1 MATEPPPQN
10 PSRQPQTAMILA
22 AGLGQRMRPLS
33 DARPK
38 ALVEVAGRSLIDRS
52 LDHLAAYGIKRAV
65 VNVHYQAAALERH
78 LATRVGPPQVLIS
91 DERAQLLD
99 TGGGVQK
106 ALPLLGPEPFFVLNC
121 DALWRD
127 GHPGALTRLAQTFE
141 PETMDVLLLLVGR
154 QGAHNYAGAGDFD
167 MPSDGR
173 LERRRGAGA
182 AFVFAG
188 LQVLKPAIFEAF
200 RMAPYSLNRVYDKA
214 LEAGRL
220 FGCLH
225 DGEWFH
231 VGTPEAVDRTTEFL
245 ER

>member
-1 MATEPPPQN
+1 MAAEPPPRDL
-10 PSRQPQTAMILA
+10 SWQPKAAMILA

-38 ALVEVAGRSLIDRS
+38 ALIGVAGRSLIDRS
-52 LDHLAAYGIKRAV
+52 LDHLAAFGIKKAV

-78 LATRVGPPQVLIS
+78 LATRAAPPQVLIS
-91 DERAQLLD
+91 DERQALLD

-106 ALPLLGPEPFFVLNC
+106 ALSLLGPEPFFVLNC

-127 GHPGALTRLAQTFE
+127 GRPGALRRLAKAFE
-141 PETMDVLLLLVGR
+141 PDTMHALLLLVSQR
-154 QGAHNYAGAGDFD
+154 EAHDYAGAGDFE
-167 MPSDGR
+167 MRSDGR
-173 LERRRGAGA
+173 LERRHGAGTA
-182 AFVFAG
+182 LVFTG
-188 LQVLKPAIFEAF
+188 LQILKPAVFEDF
-200 RMAPYSLNRVYDKA
+200 RVAPYSLNRIYDKA

-231 VGTPEAVDRTTEFL
+231 VGTPEAVDRTTKFL

>member
-1 MATEPPPQN
+1 MATEPPQQD
-10 PSRQPQTAMILA
+10 PSCQPKTAMILA
-22 AGLGQRMRPLS
+22 AGLGERMRPLS

-52 LDHLAAYGIKRAV
+52 LDQLAAFGIEKAV
-65 VNVHYQAAALERH
+65 VNVHCRAEALERH
-78 LATRVGPPQVLIS
+78 LATRVAPPPVLIS
-91 DERAQLLD
+91 DERQALLD

-121 DALWRD
+121 DALWCD
-127 GHPGALTRLAQTFE
+127 GRQGALTRLAKAFE
-141 PETMDVLLLLVGR
+141 PHTMDVLLLLVSR
-154 QGAHNYAGAGDFD
+154 QRAHNYAGAGDFE
-167 MPSDGR
+167 MHSDGR
-173 LERRRGAGA
+173 LERRHGAGA

-200 RMAPYSLNRVYDKA
+200 RMAPYSLNQVYDKA

>member
-1 MATEPPPQN
+1 MVTEPRQQE
-10 PSRQPQTAMILA
+10 PSGRPRTAMVLA

-33 DARPK
+33 EARPK

-52 LDHLAAYGIKRAV
+52 LDHLAAFGIESAV

-78 LATRVGPPQVLIS
+78 LATRAGPPRVLIS
-91 DERAQLLD
+91 DERQALLD
-99 TGGGVQK
+99 TGGGVQN
-106 ALPLLGPEPFFVLNC
+106 ALPLLGPQPFFVLNC

-127 GHPGALTRLAQTFE
+127 GRQGALRRLATAFE
-141 PETMDVLLLLVGR
+141 PETMDVLLLLVAR
-154 QGAHNYAGAGDFD
+154 QRAHNYAGAGDFE
-167 MPSDGR
+167 MHSDGR
-173 LERRRGAGA
+173 LERRRGAGEA
-182 AFVFAG
+182 LVFAG
-188 LQVLKPAIFEAF
+188 LQILEPAVFEAF
-200 RMAPYSLNRVYDKA
+200 RVAPYSLNRVYDRA

>member
-1 MATEPPPQN
+1 MATEPPPRGSSGR
-10 PSRQPQTAMILA
+10 PTTAMILA

-52 LDHLAAYGIKRAV
+52 LDHLAAFGVERAV
-65 VNVHYQAAALERH
+65 VNVHHQAAALKRH

-91 DERAQLLD
+91 DERQALLD

-106 ALPLLGPEPFFVLNC
+106 ALPLLGPQPFFVLNC

-127 GHPGALTRLAQTFE
+127 GPEDALVRLAKVFDPTK
-141 PETMDVLLLLVGR
+141 MDALLLLVER
-154 QGAHNYAGAGDFD
+154 QKAHNFEGSGDFE
-167 MPSDGR
+167 MHSDGR

-188 LQVLKPAIFEAF
+188 LQILNPAVFEAF
-200 RMAPYSLNRVYDKA
+200 TMAPYSLNRVYDKA